1 MTVFSISVYADQD
14 VRGLLYFLQL
24 NLFIYEVNFM
34 EDVLTKATAE
44 GVRIYA
50 LCTTNLV
57 REAAKKHGCSHL
69 ASAALGRAMSG
80 ALLMAATM
88 KDNERIS
95 LRWKGDGPL
104 GELVADAEG
113 THVRGYVENPDVFLP
128 LKEGKLDVGGAV
140 GNGNI
145 IVTRYLQNAE
155 PFTGYSELA
164 DGEIA
169 SDLTKYLYV
178 SEQTPTS
185 VALGVLVDKEGE
197 VTAAGGFFIQA
208 MPGCS
213 EEVLEKL
220 EENVTLT
227 PYVTQLLEIGY
238 TPQKM
243 IEILGRGLDVD
254 IKETIPVSFKCR
266 CSRERLLT
274 ALGSLDKA
282 ALEEIAQDSV
292 TEAHCQFCNTT
303 YQFSQDEIKGLL
315 AGK

>member
-1 MTVFSISVYADQD
+1 
-14 VRGLLYFLQL
+14 
-24 NLFIYEVNFM
+24 M

-88 KDNERIS
+88 KDNERIN

-104 GELVADAEG
+104 GEIVADAEG
-113 THVRGYVENPDVFLP
+113 THVRGYVENPDAFLP
-128 LKEGKLDVGGAV
+128 LKDGKLDVGGAV
-140 GNGNI
+140 GQGNI

-185 VALGVLVDKEGE
+185 VALGVLVNKEGE

-208 MPGCS
+208 MPGCADQ
-213 EEVLEKL
+213 VLEKL

-238 TPQKM
+238 TPAKM
-243 IEILGRGLDVD
+243 IEILGRGLEVD
-254 IKETIPVSFKCR
+254 IKETVPVSFECR
-266 CSRERLLT
+266 CSRERLL
-274 ALGSLDKA
+274 AAIGSLDKA
-282 ALEEIAQDSV
+282 ALQEIAQDAV

-303 YQFSQDEIKGLL
+303 YQFSQEEIQALL
-315 AGK
+315 KDK

>member
-1 MTVFSISVYADQD
+1 
-14 VRGLLYFLQL
+14 
-24 NLFIYEVNFM
+24 M

-50 LCTTNLV
+50 LNTTNLV
-57 REAAKKHGCSHL
+57 REAVKKHGCSHL
-69 ASAALGRAMSG
+69 ASAALGRAMTG

-104 GELVADAEG
+104 GEIVADAEG
-113 THVRGYVENPDVFLP
+113 NHVRGYVENPDVFMP
-128 LKEGKLDVGGAV
+128 LKDGKLDVGGAV
-140 GNGNI
+140 GSGNI

-155 PFTGYSELA
+155 PFTGYCELA

-208 MPGCS
+208 MPGCADD
-213 EEVLEKL
+213 VLEKL
-220 EENVTLT
+220 ENNVNLT

-238 TPQKM
+238 TPEKM
-243 IEILGRGLDVD
+243 IQILGRGLEVD
-254 IKETIPVSFKCR
+254 IKETVPVSFKCR
-266 CSRERLLT
+266 CSRERILT
-274 ALGSLDKA
+274 ALGALDKA
-282 ALEEIAQDSV
+282 SLEEIAQDDA

-303 YQFSQDEIKGLL
+303 YQFNQDEVKTLL
-315 AGK
+315 AAK

>member
-1 MTVFSISVYADQD
+1 
-14 VRGLLYFLQL
+14 
-24 NLFIYEVNFM
+24 M

-50 LCTTNLV
+50 LNTTNLV
-57 REAAKKHGCSHL
+57 REAVKKHGCSHL
-69 ASAALGRAMSG
+69 ASAALGRAMTG
-80 ALLMAATM
+80 ALLLAATM
-88 KDNERIS
+88 KDNERVS

-104 GELVADAEG
+104 GEIVADAEG
-113 THVRGYVENPDVFLP
+113 THVRGYVENPDVFMP
-128 LKEGKLDVGGAV
+128 LKDGKLDVGGAV
-140 GNGNI
+140 GSGNI

-155 PFTGYSELA
+155 PFTGYCELA

-208 MPGCS
+208 MPGCADD
-213 EEVLEKL
+213 VLEKL
-220 EENVTLT
+220 ENNVNLT

-238 TPQKM
+238 TPEKM
-243 IEILGRGLDVD
+243 IQILGRGLEVD
-254 IKETIPVSFKCR
+254 IKETVPVSFKCR
-266 CSRERLLT
+266 CSRERILT
-274 ALGSLDKA
+274 ALGALDKA
-282 ALEEIAQDSV
+282 SLEEIAQDDA

-303 YQFSQDEIKGLL
+303 YQFNQDEVKALL
-315 AGK
+315 AAK